1 MSKAS
6 PTEPLELRVSNL
18 GPIAEAKID
27 LRPLTVF
34 VGPSN
39 TGKSYLAILIYALHR
54 FFSDSFGRQRFGPMS
69 RGFPSFYR
77 EHGKWVEG
85 LSDDDVRKLLAWI
98 DTERKNP
105 ADDSRVQLPDFVAL
119 WVQLVLRSLEDFSSI
134 SEEMGRSFGIEDAG
148 QLIRHGSRSGAQV
161 VLRRHLA
168 GTSDRFIPFEYEL
181 TLKSTKSESVVSIP
195 DARPLYLE
203 RDNFPYDS
211 FASETRDAL
220 KSGNDNDKR
229 EITIEFIRSIV
240 SSTVGPL
247 RSAAHYLP
255 ADRTGVMHAHRVV
268 VASLIQRASRGGLRR
283 DTTLPALSGVLAD
296 FLEQLVALGGLPGRR
311 RRGRGE
317 NLAERLEKYILKG
330 AIRKDNSATGYPI
343 FSYRPAGWKQDL
355 PLMNSSSMVSELAP
369 VVLYL
374 RHVVQPG
381 DVLIIEEPESH
392 LHPAMQVEF
401 IRQLAAIVRSGVRV
415 MLTTHSE
422 WVLDELA
429 NLVHLSE
436 LPKAQRKGI
445 AGADFA
451 LSRDEV
457 GAWRFEPK
465 QRPKGS
471 VVEEV
476 SLDAESGSFP
486 SGFDTVALG
495 TYNTYAEISS
505 RIMVSKRS
513 PTPATNGDT
522 ASAGR
527 HRNNRRRDG
536 GVRAGAE
543 PRRRGGAP

>member
-1 MSKAS
+1 MTTAS
-6 PTEPLELRVSNL
+6 HTEPLELRVSNV

-54 FFSDSFGRQRFGPMS
+54 FFSGYSGEQRFGLMS
-69 RGFPSFYR
+69 RGFPSFSR
-77 EHGKWVEG
+77 DHGKWVEG

-98 DTERKNP
+98 YAERKNP
-105 ADDSRVQLPDFVAL
+105 SDDLRFQQPNFVAL
-119 WVQLVLRSLEDFSSI
+119 CVQLALRSLEDFSSSL
-134 SEEMGRSFGIEDAG
+134 SEEIGRSFGIEDAR

-168 GTSDRFIPFEYEL
+168 GTSGRVIPFEYEL

-195 DARPLYLE
+195 DESPLYLE
-203 RDNFPYDS
+203 KDNFPFYV
-211 FASETRDAL
+211 FTPEARDAL
-220 KSGNDNDKR
+220 DDNDKR
-229 EITIEFIRSIV
+229 EIAVEFISMFSESIV
-240 SSTVGPL
+240 SSTVDPL
-247 RSAAHYLP
+247 SCAAYYLP

-268 VASLIQRASRGGLRR
+268 VASLIQRAPRGGLRR
-283 DTTLPALSGVLAD
+283 AAPLPVLSGVLAD
-296 FLEQLVALGGLPGRR
+296 FLEQLVALGDLPRRR
-311 RRGRGE
+311 RRGHSG
-317 NLAERLEKYILKG
+317 NLAERLEEHILKG
-330 AIRKDNSATGYPI
+330 EIRKDNSETGYPI

-355 PLMNSSSMVSELAP
+355 PLMNASSMVSELAP

-401 IRQLAAIVRSGVRV
+401 IRQLAAVVRSGVRV

-429 NLVHLSE
+429 NLVRLSE
-436 LPKAQRKGI
+436 LPKAQREGI
-445 AGADFA
+445 AGAGFA

-457 GAWRFEPK
+457 GAWRFESK

-471 VVEEV
+471 VVEEI
-476 SLDAESGSFP
+476 SLDAEFGTFP
-486 SGFDTVALG
+486 SGFDAVALG

-505 RIMVSKRS
+505 RIEESKI
-513 PTPATNGDT
+513 
-522 ASAGR
+522 
-527 HRNNRRRDG
+527 DG
-536 GVRAGAE
+536 KSR
-543 PRRRGGAP
+543 